1 MGVRYKLATYSLAL
15 DHADGGPK
23 ARGFA
28 LILGISLASIDYL
41 EAVIK
46 AEILKTPIAATRTN
60 PPHGVNGVV
69 EFPIK
74 GIGERTGT
82 VVTLRTVW
90 LVSEVGAAPRLLS
103 ALLKP

>member
-1 MGVRYKLATYSLAL
+1 MRYKLATYSLAL
-15 DHADGGPK
+15 DHAEGGPK

-41 EAVIK
+41 ETVIK
-46 AEILKTPIAATRTN
+46 AEILKTLITATRSN
-60 PPHGVNGVV
+60 PPHGINCVV
-69 EFPIK
+69 EFPIE
-74 GIGERTGT
+74 GIGKRTGI

-90 LVSEVGAAPRLLS
+90 LVSEVEAAPRLLS